1 MISLIKKIKSHN
13 VSRNALALIAIQFT
27 NYLVPLLV
35 LPLLAKRLGMQSF
48 GAVAMTFSAI
58 QLAFIITDYGFSL
71 SATYEISKNRTD
83 TNYINKK
90 ISSIFGAKIILLI
103 PTVTII
109 LATPH
114 IIPELLPYRS
124 LVTASLIAIIAQAFL
139 PTWLFQGIERMK
151 NITIYT
157 VMTKVAYAGLIYA
170 AVRTPKDADLV
181 IYMWGVANTLGLAA
195 SIFFLYN
202 EGFKLASTSFN
213 SVFSELK
220 EGLEYFW
227 SRVAVSLYTSAS
239 TLVVGT
245 QGSHQ
250 AALFSVCDQLY
261 KAGKSVTTPITNA
274 LFPYMAN
281 EKNWGLF
288 YKFLFITGSTISTGC
303 LIISFFSRDLIE
315 IIFGKEFVSAD
326 STLLVFLAATVVNY
340 LSVTFG
346 YSAFAALNRIRFA
359 NISVMIGALTH
370 IIILLYL
377 YQTEQLSSINVAFS
391 ILITES
397 LVFLIRITS
406 FSILKARTPR

>member
-1 MISLIKKIKSHN
+1 
-13 VSRNALALIAIQFT
+13 
-27 NYLVPLLV
+27 
-35 LPLLAKRLGMQSF
+35 MQSF

-202 EGFKLASTSFN
+202 EGFKLAPTSFN